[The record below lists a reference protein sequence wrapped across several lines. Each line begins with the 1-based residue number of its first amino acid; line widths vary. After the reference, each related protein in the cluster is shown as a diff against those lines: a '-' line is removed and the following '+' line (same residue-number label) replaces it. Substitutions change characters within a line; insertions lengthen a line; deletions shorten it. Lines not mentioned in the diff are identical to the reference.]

1 MIKQYINIV
10 NFPILY
16 NILEEIKNNLPFNIF
31 DYSDEE
37 NFLKYSEI
45 NKIDIKKSIFLVKEK
60 ENFLYKKLKIEK
72 NQIFEITKLP
82 IKIDNLIEK
91 INIQLIK
98 QRYSHQSKF
107 FLKKYI
113 LDINS
118 RQISKSNIKLKLTE
132 KEIDTILFLNG
143 KKKPQ
148 NIKILLSEV
157 WGYMTGIETHTVET
171 HIYRL
176 RKKIAEKFKDNKF
189 ILSSDDGYSIEWIK
203 EILLR
208 KI

>member
-143 KKKPQ
+143 KKKTS
-148 NIKILLSEV
+148 K
-157 WGYMTGIETHTVET
+157 Y
-171 HIYRL
+171 
-176 RKKIAEKFKDNKF
+176 
-189 ILSSDDGYSIEWIK
+189 
-203 EILLR
+203 
-208 KI
+208 

>member
-1 MIKQYINIV
+1 MIKQYISIV

-118 RQISKSNIKLKLTE
+118 RQISKSNIKLNLTE

-189 ILSSDDGYSIEWIK
+189 ILSSDDGYSIE
-203 EILLR
+203 
-208 KI
+208 

>member
-1 MIKQYINIV
+1 MIQQNISIV
-10 NFPILY
+10 NFPTLY
-16 NILEEIKNNLPFNIF
+16 NILKEIKSNLPFNIF

-37 NFLKYSEI
+37 SFLKHIEA

-60 ENFLYKKLKIEK
+60 SSFLYKNLKIDK
-72 NQIFEITKLP
+72 NQIFEIPNLP
-82 IKIDNLIEK
+82 IKINNLVEK

-107 FLKKYI
+107 FLKNYT

-118 RQISKSNIKLKLTE
+118 REISKSNKKLKLTE
-132 KEIDTILFLNG
+132 REIDTILFLNS
-143 KKKPQ
+143 KKEPQ

-157 WGYMTGIETHTVET
+157 WGYMAEIETHTVET

-176 RKKIAEKFKDNKF
+176 RKKIAEEFDDNNF
-189 ILSSDDGYSIEWIK
+189 ILSHDNGYLIE
-203 EILLR
+203 
-208 KI
+208 

>member
-189 ILSSDDGYSIEWIK
+189 ILSSDDGYSIE
-203 EILLR
+203 
-208 KI
+208 